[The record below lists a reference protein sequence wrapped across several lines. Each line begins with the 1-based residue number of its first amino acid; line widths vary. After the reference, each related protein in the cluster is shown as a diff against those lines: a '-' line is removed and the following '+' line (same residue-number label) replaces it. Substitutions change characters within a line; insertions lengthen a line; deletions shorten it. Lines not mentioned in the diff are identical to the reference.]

1 MVNLKLVLAMRQ
13 IMSKHIQTIY
23 TIAVILLSMIL
34 GALLDQ
40 IHADISELNDSK
52 PQTHSMRLE
61 MLNNGKIHSYELDGV
76 NYKLVRSEE

>member
-1 MVNLKLVLAMRQ
+1 MTKNLHTLFLTSFFVL
-13 IMSKHIQTIY
+13 S
-23 TIAVILLSMIL
+23 VIL

-40 IHADISELNDSK
+40 IHADISELNESK

-76 NYKLVRSEE
+76 NYKLVRSDEK